1 MNLNELFGYNG
12 KRVTVPRGQTIFS
25 TGDHGHVMYVVMT
38 GVVDIF
44 VGDEKVERAE
54 VGSLL
59 GEMALISDE
68 PRTATAIAVTDCDLV
83 TIDTQQF
90 YSLVQQAPPFA
101 TKVMKVMAD
110 RLRRMNQRML
120 NAAAAGDEA

>member
-12 KRVTVPRGQTIFS
+12 KRVAVARGQAIFS
-25 TGDHGHVMYVVMT
+25 AGDHGHVMYVVMT
-38 GVVDIF
+38 GVVDLF
-44 VGDEKVERAE
+44 VGDELVEHAE
-54 VGSLL
+54 VGTMF

-68 PRTATAIAVTDCDLV
+68 PRTATAIAVTDCELV

-101 TKVMKVMAD
+101 TKVMKIMAD
-110 RLRRMNQRML
+110 RLRRMNRRML
-120 NAAAAGDEA
+120 DNVAGDET